1 MKTSAELIWYQSEKR
16 FHPRAN
22 KHRAPETAS
31 RSAIFISPPG
41 ACSSELLL
49 TFKRLSDWRSWTP
62 GHAVSN
68 GLILCLH
75 RGDISGLHMSVTE
88 PPPHPLT
95 GAVSSATEAEPPLRK
110 SIWSSW
116 NSLALLSVRLSSSL
130 IIEFFTQQQMS
141 LCTFTFGR
149 DELIYSVEDNYPPQ
163 KYFIYRKSRRT
174 HIRGRKSKRWNGQ
187 HWEERDRVL
196 KE

>member
-88 PPPHPLT
+88 PPP
-95 GAVSSATEAEPPLRK
+95 AD
-110 SIWSSW
+110 WSR
-116 NSLALLSVRLSSSL
+116 LLSYRGRAPAEEKHLKLLKLSRSVKRSAVIL
-130 IIEFFTQQQMS
+130 ADYWILYTAANEFVHFYIWVGWIN
-141 LCTFTFGR
+141 LFGR
-149 DELIYSVEDNYPPQ
+149 
-163 KYFIYRKSRRT
+163 
-174 HIRGRKSKRWNGQ
+174 G
-187 HWEERDRVL
+187 
-196 KE
+196 